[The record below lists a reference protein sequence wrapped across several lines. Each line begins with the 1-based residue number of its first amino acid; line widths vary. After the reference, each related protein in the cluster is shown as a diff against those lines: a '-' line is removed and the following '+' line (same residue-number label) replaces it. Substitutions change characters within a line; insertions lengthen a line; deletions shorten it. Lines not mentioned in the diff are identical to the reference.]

1 MKLIYSSVLIVLL
14 AATSVLAQDS
24 KKIYTTS
31 SGELIFSFANINDN
45 GSEEGSI
52 LRFSPVVNIQNWVNI
67 DKSDHFGLFTGLSV
81 RNVGFIYDVPDNSP
95 VKYDYPDD
103 TNVRKKFRTY
113 NLGIPVGVKIGN
125 LSDKFIFV
133 GYELEFPLHYKEK
146 TFINEDKVDDKT
158 SVWFSSRVNTL
169 NHSLMAGVQ
178 LPYGATLKFKYYL
191 TNFFNKKYEASN
203 GQGGTIRPYENVDV
217 NVFYFSL
224 SFGLLKNADFYY
236 NED

>member
-1 MKLIYSSVLIVLL
+1 MNFRILFTLFILL
-14 AATSVLAQDS
+14 AGTGAIAQDA
-24 KKIYTTS
+24 KKVYTTT
-31 SGELIFSFANINDN
+31 SGELIFSFASITDN

-52 LRFSPVVNIQNWVNI
+52 LRFSPVVNVQNWVNI

-95 VKYDYPDD
+95 VKYDYPDE

-113 NLGIPVGVKIGN
+113 NLGIPVGIKFGN
-125 LSDKFIFV
+125 LNDKFMFV
-133 GYELEFPLHYKEK
+133 GYELEIPVHYKEK
-146 TFINEDKVDDKT
+146 TFINEDKENKDNI
-158 SVWFSSRVNTL
+158 WFSSRVNTF

-191 TNFFNKKYEASN
+191 TNFFNKNYTASN
-203 GQGGTIRPYENVDV
+203 GQSGSIKPYENVDV

-236 NED
+236 NNE

>member
-1 MKLIYSSVLIVLL
+1 MKSSLLLFAFSVLLI
-14 AATSVLAQDS
+14 APAFAQDE
-24 KKIYTTS
+24 KKVYATT
-31 SGELIFSFANINDN
+31 SGELIFSFASITDN

-67 DKSDHFGLFTGLSV
+67 DKSDHFGIFTGLSV
-81 RNVGFIYDVPDNSP
+81 RNVGFIYDVPNNST
-95 VKYDYPDD
+95 VKYDYPNE

-113 NLGIPVGVKIGN
+113 NLGVPIGVKLGN
-125 LSDKFIFV
+125 LSDKFVFV
-133 GYELEFPLHYKEK
+133 GYELEIPINYKEK
-146 TFINEDKVDDKT
+146 TFISEDKVDKNN
-158 SVWFSSRVNTL
+158 VWFSNRVNTF

-191 TNFFNKKYEASN
+191 TNFFNKKYETSD

-236 NED
+236 NND